1 MRGRAASDERA
12 GEGSATG
19 ATRGRRRKAR
29 AATKGFWAA
38 QPPALRRDVLAVALF
53 GLAALGGVALAQAQ
67 PHGLLGALQYGL
79 QALLGRVALALP
91 LAVAGFGVAVLFPPR
106 AQAVAARGAG
116 LGLLVAV
123 VAAGVG
129 LNAAHPATPAWQ
141 GPGGAVGAVLDMVLR
156 GILGRAGAW
165 VVLGTAGLAAML
177 LLVQFS
183 LAPTLAWPFRL
194 VWSVLRGLGRAVYGF
209 MTEPVAPPE
218 AQAPG
223 SELGATAG
231 TAVEVLDAAVEVVKP
246 AAPRRRRRRPPAEVD
261 RPMAAPALAEPD
273 PARPLA
279 REEPPSVDAD
289 PSEVASGMQVPAP
302 AATDAEDA
310 MPDLIGHRHGASPA
324 AGTVGPAPAAA
335 YQPPPLDLLR
345 RSQPARAGMARKRD
359 AAAHA
364 TQLEEALRSYGVE
377 ARVVDVTQ
385 GPAITRYEVAPGP
398 GVKVARIVALA
409 DDLALTLAASDVRIV
424 APIPGKGVVG
434 IEVPNSDVS
443 AVHLRDVLESADF
456 QRAASPLTVCLG
468 QDIAGKPV
476 VCSLERVL
484 HVLVAGATGS
494 GKSILINAMLVS
506 MLYKARP
513 ETLRLVL
520 IDPKMV
526 ELSNYNGIP
535 HLLAPVV
542 TDPKKAAA
550 TLRVVVKEMERR
562 YGLFTKEGV
571 RNISG
576 FNTAVV
582 ARGEEVLPFVVVVI
596 DELADLML
604 VARSDVEDSIQRLT
618 QMARAAGIH
627 LIVATQRPSVDV
639 ITGVIKAN
647 IPTRIALA
655 VASQIDSRT
664 ILDGSGAEK
673 LVGRGDMLF
682 RPMGVQKVLRA
693 QGAFIDDSEVEAV
706 LSFLRERGR
715 PEYDATLM
723 EVEEEE
729 GAPGLETP
737 DEDRLFVDALAVVVE
752 SGQASVSNLQRR
764 LRVGFTRAGRLI
776 DMMEKRGFVGPHSG
790 SKSREVLMSMDQFRR
805 LYGDRGGLSG

>member
-1 MRGRAASDERA
+1 MAGTTRTRRRRGR
-12 GEGSATG
+12 G
-19 ATRGRRRKAR
+19 AP
-29 AATKGFWAA
+29 KGFWAT
-38 QPPALRRDVLAVALF
+38 QPPALRRDVLAVVLF
-53 GLAALGGVALAQAQ
+53 GLAALGGVALAPAQ
-67 PHGLLGALQYGL
+67 PHGVLGAVRLGL
-79 QALLGRVALALP
+79 EALLGRVAVALP
-91 LAVAGFGVAVLFPPR
+91 VAVAGLGVAVLFPPR
-106 AQAVAARGAG
+106 AQAVPARGLG
-116 LGLLVAV
+116 LTLLVAV
-123 VAAGVG
+123 LAAGFG
-129 LNAAHPATPAWQ
+129 FGAAAHPVAAAWR
-141 GPGGAVGAVLDMVLR
+141 GPGGAVGAAVDWILQ
-156 GILGRAGAW
+156 GIFGRTGAW
-165 VVLGTAGLAAML
+165 VVLGTAGAAAL
-177 LLVQFS
+177 LLLLQFS
-183 LAPTLAWPFRL
+183 LAPALAWPLRL
-194 VWSVLRGLGRAVYGF
+194 LWSLLRGMGRGVYGF
-209 MTEPVAPPE
+209 VTEPVPAP
-218 AQAPG
+218 APG
-223 SELGATAG
+223 TDEPVAL
-231 TAVEVLDAAVEVVKP
+231 AAPTPAPVVEVVDV
-246 AAPRRRRRRPPAEVD
+246 AAPHKPRRRRRPHSDGSEAAAASLPEAPSPSAEGD
-261 RPMAAPALAEPD
+261 GLG
-273 PARPLA
+273 
-279 REEPPSVDAD
+279 S
-289 PSEVASGMQVPAP
+289 PAP
-302 AATDAEDA
+302 AAGVPAGEMAVVPPTVPDSQDA
-310 MPDLIGHRHGASPA
+310 MPDLIGRRHGHPA
-324 AGTVGPAPAAA
+324 ATQEAAAA

-345 RSQPARAGMARKRD
+345 RGQPQRTAASRRRDATARAA
-359 AAAHA
+359 
-364 TQLEEALRSYGVE
+364 QLEEALRSFGVA

-398 GVKVARIVALA
+398 GVKVARIAGLA
-409 DDLALTLAASDVRIV
+409 DDLALALSASDVRIV

-434 IEVPNSDVS
+434 IEVPNLDVS
-443 AVHLRDVLESADF
+443 AVHLRDVLESTDF
-456 QRAASPLTVCLG
+456 QHAASPLTVCLG

-494 GKSILINAMLVS
+494 GKSILINAMLIS

-520 IDPKMV
+520 VDPKMV
-526 ELSNYNGIP
+526 ELSTYNGIP

-571 RNISG
+571 RNITG
-576 FNTAVV
+576 YNAAV
-582 ARGEEVLPFVVVVI
+582 ATRGEAVLPFVVVVI

-655 VASQIDSRT
+655 VASQVDSRT

-682 RPMGVQKVLRA
+682 RPMGVQKLLRA
-693 QGAFIDDSEVEAV
+693 QGAFIDDAEVEAV

-715 PEYDATLM
+715 PDYDATLL

-729 GAPGLETP
+729 GGGGLDAPN
-737 DEDRLFVDALAVVVE
+737 EDRLFADALAVVVE
-752 SGQASVSNLQRR
+752 SGQASVSNIQRR

-776 DMMEKRGFVGPHSG
+776 DMMEQRGFVGPHSG
-790 SKSREVLMSMDQFRR
+790 SKSREVLLSVDQFRR
-805 LYGDRGGLSG
+805 MYGDRGGLAGGDPHG

>member
-1 MRGRAASDERA
+1 MGATRRRKRKGRAA
-12 GEGSATG
+12 G
-19 ATRGRRRKAR
+19 
-29 AATKGFWAA
+29 KGFWAA
-38 QPPALRRDVLAVALF
+38 QPPALRRDVLAVVLF
-53 GLAALGGVALAQAQ
+53 GLAALGGVALAQPQ
-67 PHGLLGALQYGL
+67 PHGLLGAVHLGL
-79 QALLGRVALALP
+79 DAILGRVALALP

-106 AQAVAARGAG
+106 AQAVPARGLG
-116 LGLLVAV
+116 LALLVAV
-123 VAAGVG
+123 VAAAVG
-129 LNAAHPATPAWQ
+129 FGAAHPTIVTGE
-141 GPGGAVGAVLDMVLR
+141 GPGGAVGAALDWGLQ

-165 VVLGTAGLAAML
+165 VVLGTVGLAALL

-183 LAPTLAWPFRL
+183 LAPALAWPVRL
-194 VWSVLRGLGRAVYGF
+194 AWLIFRGLGRAVYGF
-209 MTEPVAPPE
+209 VTEPVPPPDAESPDAALE
-218 AQAPG
+218 AKASP
-223 SELGATAG
+223 
-231 TAVEVLDAAVEVVKP
+231 AVEVVDVEAKP
-246 AAPRRRRRRPPAEVD
+246 AVRRRRRPHAVVD
-261 RPMAAPALAEPD
+261 KSAAAALAESSAESGKPEVPESRSLVTPGAVGG
-273 PARPLA
+273 PALS
-279 REEPPSVDAD
+279 PS
-289 PSEVASGMQVPAP
+289 
-302 AATDAEDA
+302 DAESDGGLAGVGLEEA
-310 MPDLIGHRHGASPA
+310 MPDLIGRRHGEPPPGGESAVSVPLPTA
-324 AGTVGPAPAAA
+324 AAA

-345 RSQPARAGMARKRD
+345 RGQPLRSGAQRKRD
-359 AAAHA
+359 AALHA
-364 TQLEEALRSYGVE
+364 TQLEDALRSFGVV

-398 GVKVARIVALA
+398 GVKVARIAALA
-409 DDLALTLAASDVRIV
+409 DDLALTLSASDVRIV

-434 IEVPNSDVS
+434 IEVPNLDVS
-443 AVHLRDVLESADF
+443 AVQLRDVLESADF
-456 QRAASPLTVCLG
+456 QHAASPLTVCLG

-494 GKSILINAMLVS
+494 GKSILINAMLIS

-513 ETLRLVL
+513 EALRLVL

-526 ELSNYNGIP
+526 ELSTYNGIP
-535 HLLAPVV
+535 HLLTPVV

-571 RNISG
+571 RNITG
-576 FNTAVV
+576 YNAAVLT
-582 ARGEEVLPFVVVVI
+582 RGEPVLPFVVVVI

-604 VARSDVEDSIQRLT
+604 VARADVEDSIQRLT

-655 VASQIDSRT
+655 VASQVDSRT

-682 RPMGVQKVLRA
+682 RPMGVQKLLRA
-693 QGAFIDDSEVEAV
+693 QGAFIDDAEVEAV

-723 EVEEEE
+723 QVEEEE
-729 GAPGLETP
+729 GSSGPDAP
-737 DEDRLFVDALAVVVE
+737 DEDRLFADALAVVVE

-776 DMMEKRGFVGPHSG
+776 DMMEQRGFVGPHLG
-790 SKSREVLMSMDQFRR
+790 SKSREVLLSVDQFRR
-805 LYGDRGGLSG
+805 MYGDRGGMSG